1 MQTTLPAAIR
11 SVEILGVRQASRAAV
26 RDDVVVEEPLAI
38 RIGGA
43 PFATIMRTPGEDRAL
58 AAGFLYAERLLTG
71 PHDIACVQESQ
82 DADDG
87 DGAGNVVNVW
97 LHGEA
102 GLRAAV
108 AFASRRRVTAGSAC
122 GVCGRQTID
131 DLMRGVCPVTSAIT
145 VREAAVNAMPARLRA
160 AQAAFD
166 RTGGLHAAG
175 LFEPGGSPV
184 AVSED
189 VGRHNAVDKV
199 IGRELLAGR
208 LPVNDLV
215 LVVSGRTSFE
225 IVQKAAVAG
234 IPVVASVSA
243 PSSLAV
249 DLARA
254 SNVTLLG
261 FVRGDQFNVYA
272 GAERIVP

>member
-1 MQTTLPAAIR
+1 MQTTLAPAIR
-11 SVEILGVRQASRAAV
+11 SVEVVGVHRASRSVV

-38 RIGGA
+38 RLGGA
-43 PFATIMRTPGEDRAL
+43 PFAVIMRTPGEDRAL
-58 AAGFLYAERLLTG
+58 AAGFLHAERLLSG
-71 PHDIACVQESQ
+71 PDDIASIQESP
-82 DADDG
+82 DACEED
-87 DGAGNVVNVW
+87 AANVVHVW
-97 LHGEA
+97 LRGEA

-108 AFASRRRVTAGSAC
+108 ALSSRRRVAAVAAC

-131 DLMRGVCPVTSAIT
+131 DLMAGLSPVESAIT
-145 VREAAVNAMPARLRA
+145 VRDAVVSGMPDRLRA

-175 LFEPGGSPV
+175 LFEPDGSLVVV
-184 AVSED
+184 AED

-208 LPVNDLV
+208 LPLHDRI

-225 IVQKAAVAG
+225 IVQKAVAAR
-234 IPVVASVSA
+234 IPMVASVSA

-254 SNVTLLG
+254 SNLTLLG
-261 FVRGDQFNVYA
+261 FVRGQQFNVYA
-272 GAERIVP
+272 GADRIRS